1 MLLPYQSPVNFR
13 SEKVG
18 GNFQAP
24 SELPLL
30 LSLSSPE
37 LPLLLSLSS
46 PEFILLI
53 EGLLKEETVEFS
65 NCLLIGNIYGK
76 TMAGN
81 VAISEVDALPCVVV
95 SRAEKHVPYGELV
108 RNTERI
114 TL

>member
-1 MLLPYQSPVNFR
+1 
-13 SEKVG
+13 
-18 GNFQAP
+18 
-24 SELPLL
+24 
-30 LSLSSPE
+30 
-37 LPLLLSLSS
+37 LSLSS

-53 EGLLKEETVEFS
+53 EGLLKEEMVEFS
-65 NCLLIGNIYGK
+65 NCLLLGKTYGK

-81 VAISEVDALPCVVV
+81 VVISEVDALPCVVV